1 MKKQL
6 RLPSPVR
13 AVLVFAF
20 WVGVWWIISA
30 IVGKEVLIPSPP
42 VVCVHLFEL
51 LKTSDFHL
59 SVALSVLRI
68 TAGFAAAVIAGIITG
83 VICAVSKTAD
93 ALLSPLFSVIKATP
107 VASFI
112 ILALVWINKELIPVF
127 IAALMVLPVIHGNV
141 REGIISADKDLLE
154 MAKIFGF
161 TKKQKLKLI
170 YLPSVS
176 PYLIAGAKTCLGLAW
191 KAGVASEVL
200 CFASYSIGNKLYQ
213 SKVYLETADMFAWTA
228 TVIIISVII
237 EKLLM
242 ALVTIYQKRKKYGN
256 GKKSKEIVR

>member
-1 MKKQL
+1 MKKRA
-6 RLPSPVR
+6 RLPVPLR
-13 AVLVFAF
+13 ALIAFAF

-42 VVCVHLFEL
+42 VVAAHLLGL
-51 LKTSDFHL
+51 LKTSDFYM
-59 SVALSVLRI
+59 SVGLSVLRI
-68 TAGFAAAVIAGIITG
+68 TAGFAVAVLLGIITG
-83 VICAVSKTAD
+83 ILCAVSKPAD
-93 ALLSPLFSVIKATP
+93 TLLSPLFSVIKATP

-127 IAALMVLPVIHGNV
+127 ISALMVLPVIHGNV
-141 REGIISADKDLLE
+141 REGILSTDKDLLE

-161 TKKQKLKLI
+161 TKKQKLLRI

-176 PYLIAGAKTCLGLAW
+176 PYIAAGVKTCLGLAW

-213 SKVYLETADMFAWTA
+213 SKVYLETADMFAWTF
-228 TVIIISVII
+228 TVIVISIII

-242 ALVTIYQKRKKYGN
+242 SVVTVKKKKKRYDN
-256 GKKSKEIVR
+256 GKKPEKVV